1 MQVSG
6 SSSESGQSWSPSH
19 LQGMLLAQR
28 RRGQNTYNEVIISS
42 IDWQHALPR
51 MVEAFVII
59 DGAWSRESDLNGEAR
74 ARGAHAAFVQRFG
87 ADDPTVAHVPIL
99 RYGGGERGG
108 FEEVQVQ
115 VRRRMA

>member
-1 MQVSG
+1 MCLEQASAKPPAHVPTAFVG
-6 SSSESGQSWSPSH
+6 ASH
-19 LQGMLLAQR
+19 CPPPRVR
-28 RRGQNTYNEVIISS
+28 RRFGKERV
-42 IDWQHALPR
+42 P
-51 MVEAFVII
+51 AFVII

-115 VRRRMA
+115 VRRRSSQSYLD